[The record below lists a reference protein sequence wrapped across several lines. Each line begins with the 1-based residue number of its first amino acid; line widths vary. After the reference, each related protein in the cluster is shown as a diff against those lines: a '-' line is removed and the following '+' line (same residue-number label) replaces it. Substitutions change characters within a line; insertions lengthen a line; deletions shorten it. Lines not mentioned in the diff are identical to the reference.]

1 MIEMKS
7 ESIYRIDLIKKY
19 FIVYV
24 GIINF
29 HWKMNENVPFGN
41 MYQIIPSINRE
52 ENYDLTLNDIIFL
65 INLYLYFF
73 FYF

>member
-1 MIEMKS
+1 MKS
-7 ESIYRIDLIKKY
+7 ESINRIDLIKKY

-29 HWKMNENVPFGN
+29 HWKMNEKVTFGN
-41 MYQIIPSINRE
+41 MYQIILSINRE
-52 ENYDLTLNDIIFL
+52 ENYDLTLIDILFL

-73 FYF
+73 F